1 MEVVLYYVLNRIL
14 GWVNK
19 TAGRK
24 FIGLDECWELF
35 AKDSAVDA
43 IEGLYRKGRKEGA
56 AIWTITQSPLDYESN
71 DAGKA
76 IKRATHWNLVLEQ
89 KADAI
94 EELLQNKHW
103 PRYANDL
110 YFARMLRDTKT
121 HKGKFS
127 EIMIISDSGYEKV
140 RHYLNPFMLMV
151 YNTEQEERDAV
162 FTLMNEGVS
171 AIEAVERVAKNFS
184 VSRRRQLEHQVR
196 HLIHNRG
203 YDVATLRREVNQI
216 LAAM

>member
-1 MEVVLYYVLNRIL
+1 MEVVLFYVLNCIL

-19 TAGRK
+19 YPGRK
-24 FIGLDECWELF
+24 FIGIDECWETL
-35 AKDSAVDA
+35 AKESALDA
-43 IEGLYRKGRKEGA
+43 MEGLYRKGRKEGA
-56 AIWTITQSPLDYESN
+56 AIWTITQSPRDYDSS

-76 IKRATHWNLVLEQ
+76 IKRATNWNLVLEQ

-103 PRYANDL
+103 SRFANDP

-121 HKGKFS
+121 QKSKFS

-140 RHYLNPFMLMV
+140 RHYLSPFMLMV

-162 FTLMNEGVS
+162 FALMNQGVS
-171 AIEAVERVAKNFS
+171 AIEAVERVANNFV
-184 VSRRRQLEHQVR
+184 VSRRRWLERQVT
-196 HLIHNRG
+196 HLINNEG
-203 YDVATLRREVNQI
+203 YDAATLRREVDQI
-216 LAAM
+216 LVDM